1 MAKLCRM
8 HAISGRHGHVQPAR
22 TLKPGL
28 ALKPINRDRMNQPK
42 PLLTFQGNH
51 RLPFHCEPGTPFR
64 MVYARQQLAKAAGR
78 MVNLLLETWRCFY
91 DFSSGC
97 DLLYTG
103 TTNHLQLHHAWKNK
117 GFDKMRVVWCDNFTE
132 TETCLVCCPLFGHAF
147 KIWKT
152 AFPKKLSYVCKSWLP
167 GSFL

>member
-1 MAKLCRM
+1 MTLSLPFDLPETLVAVDFGELVTRSMAKLCRM

-22 TLKPGL
+22 TLNPGL

-78 MVNLLLETWRCFY
+78 MGNLLLETWRM
-91 DFSSGC
+91 
-97 DLLYTG
+97 LL
-103 TTNHLQLHHAWKNK
+103 
-117 GFDKMRVVWCDNFTE
+117 
-132 TETCLVCCPLFGHAF
+132 
-147 KIWKT
+147 
-152 AFPKKLSYVCKSWLP
+152 
-167 GSFL
+167 